1 MLPVKGISNF
11 DLIFVRA
18 FDAGEATD
26 VERLVDNPMP
36 VMFATGDDIVVAL
49 LPGWCTVS
57 FVFESEF
64 ILKKF

>member
-1 MLPVKGISNF
+1 MLPVEGIATF

-18 FDAGEATD
+18 FDAGETTD

-49 LPGWCTVS
+49 LPG
-57 FVFESEF
+57 
-64 ILKKF
+64 